1 MTTLREFEEVLR
13 EQGIDS
19 ALKLLETMKEF
30 DRNWLSTDRINNR
43 VDGRMMTPV
52 LAEQIVTLHEHTSIT
67 SQEFAWRLAI
77 FHDRVSER
85 LSLRRWSK
93 GGGTSARNGG
103 S

>member
-30 DRNWLSTDRINNR
+30 DRNRLSIDRINNR

-52 LAEQIVTLHEHTSIT
+52 LG
-67 SQEFAWRLAI
+67 
-77 FHDRVSER
+77 
-85 LSLRRWSK
+85 SK
-93 GGGTSARNGG
+93 PN
-103 S
+103 